1 MNSTIEVDD
10 QIFFICKWK
19 ESTKKKNTPFYV
31 RDSKYEF
38 LSSLLEVDQGRYIF
52 DDKKSLYVLHDS
64 NSGHSIKLSKSV
76 YYSLVREAKF
86 KVPMY
91 NNGTL

>member
-1 MNSTIEVDD
+1 MNSTIQVDD

-31 RDSKYEF
+31 RNSTYEF
-38 LSSLLEVDQGRYIF
+38 LSSLLEVEPGRYIF

-64 NSGHSIKLSKSV
+64 NSGHSIKLSKSI
-76 YYSLVREAKF
+76 YYSLVREAKS

>member
-1 MNSTIEVDD
+1 MNSTIQIDD

-38 LSSLLEVDQGRYIF
+38 LSSLLEVDQGRYLF
-52 DDKKSLYVLHDS
+52 DDKKSLYCLHDS
-64 NSGHSIKLSKSV
+64 NSGHTIKLSKAT
-76 YYSLVREAKF
+76 YYGLVKGAKL